1 MDFLRQVVEYLV
13 VNRDSIIESLV
24 EHVWLALLPV
34 VIAFVASLP
43 LGWLAVRRPRLKSVL
58 LTVCSVLYT
67 VPSLALILL
76 IPLVVG
82 TSVLDPLNVVVALT
96 VYSLALLVRT
106 TTDGLESVDR
116 SVVQAAD
123 AMGYRPARRWL
134 AVELPLSLPV
144 VLAGLR
150 VATVANVSMVSIAA
164 LIGIGGLG
172 QLFTRGFQLGFYAPP
187 IVIGLVLSVLLAV
200 ACDLLI
206 VLAQRALT
214 PWTQARG
221 GAAARGAA

>member
-1 MDFLRQVVEYLV
+1 M
-13 VNRDSIIESLV
+13 
-24 EHVWLALLPV
+24 
-34 VIAFVASLP
+34 
-43 LGWLAVRRPRLKSVL
+43 
-58 LTVCSVLYT
+58 
-67 VPSLALILL
+67 
-76 IPLVVG
+76 
-82 TSVLDPLNVVVALT
+82 
-96 VYSLALLVRT
+96 
-106 TTDGLESVDR
+106 
-116 SVVQAAD
+116 QAAE

-164 LIGIGGLG
+164 LVGIGGLG

-206 VLAQRALT
+206 VLGQRALT
-214 PWTQARG
+214 PWTRARS
-221 GAAARGAA
+221 AA

>member
-1 MDFLRQVVEYLV
+1 MDEAFHQQVIDYLRINSDSVVQH
-13 VNRDSIIESLV
+13 LV
-24 EHVWLALLPV
+24 EHVWLALVPV
-34 VIAFVASLP
+34 AIAFVLSLP
-43 LGWLAVRRPRLKSVL
+43 LGWLAVRRPRLKSVM
-58 LTVCSVLYT
+58 LTVSSVLYT

-82 TSVLDPLNVVVALT
+82 TSILDPLNVVIALT
-96 VYSLALLVRT
+96 IYSLALLVRT
-106 TTDGLESVDR
+106 STDGLEAVDPA
-116 SVVQAAD
+116 VVQAAE
-123 AMGYRPARRWL
+123 AMGYRPTRRWL

-164 LIGIGGLG
+164 LVGIGGLG

-206 VLAQRALT
+206 VIGQRALT
-214 PWTQARG
+214 PWTRARST
-221 GAAARGAA
+221 A

>member
-1 MDFLRQVVEYLV
+1 MDEAFHQQVIDYLRINSDSVVQH
-13 VNRDSIIESLV
+13 LV
-24 EHVWLALLPV
+24 EHVWLALVPV
-34 VIAFVASLP
+34 AVAFVLSLP
-43 LGWLAVRRPRLKSVL
+43 LGWLAVRRPRLKSAM
-58 LTVCSVLYT
+58 LTVSSVLYT

-82 TSVLDPLNVVVALT
+82 TSILDPLNVVIALT

-106 TTDGLESVDR
+106 STDGLEAVDPA
-116 SVVQAAD
+116 VVQAAE

-164 LIGIGGLG
+164 LVGIGGLG

-200 ACDLLI
+200 VCDLLI
-206 VLAQRALT
+206 VLGQRALT
-214 PWTQARG
+214 PWTRTRSTA
-221 GAAARGAA
+221 